1 MTLPRLNFARIGTLT
16 YLYAD
21 ACQRCYDDYLA
32 CNERISEIGEVEY
45 DSQLLELD
53 RRRDIAGVQTIVF
66 AGMCFESAIY
76 EYAADHLGDAYV
88 QQHIDKLDVLSKWL
102 IVLRLVDGY
111 ELRKD
116 QAPYAA
122 LKALVSAR
130 NGLVHSKSRPL
141 DSENVH
147 AQLTWMKAYDEK
159 HATAVTNAYRALLL
173 MSVDLEFAI
182 GVSHNPLPSYNPEV
196 TLGLDTPL
204 RLKSVVSEC
213 RAIVC
218 QARETEAASNQ

>member
-1 MTLPRLNFARIGTLT
+1 MNLPRLNFARIGTLT

-21 ACQRCYDDYLA
+21 ACERGYDDYLA
-32 CNERISEIGEVEY
+32 CNERIIEIGEVEY
-45 DSQLLELD
+45 DPELWEL
-53 RRRDIAGVQTIVF
+53 RRRYDIAGVQTIVF

-88 QQHIDKLDVLSKWL
+88 KDHIDKLDVLSKWL
-102 IVLRLVDGY
+102 IVLRLVAGY

-141 DSENVH
+141 DFENVH
-147 AQLTWMKAYDEK
+147 AQLIWMNAYDEK
-159 HATAVTNAYRALLL
+159 HDAAVTNAYRALLF
-173 MSVDLEFAI
+173 MSMDLESAI
-182 GVSHNPLPSYNPEV
+182 GVLHNPLPSYNPEV
-196 TLGLDTPL
+196 SPGLHIPL
-204 RLKSVVSEC
+204 RLKPVVSEC

-218 QARETEAASNQ
+218 RARETEAASNQ